1 MKHIFIVNPAAGS
14 KSPALALIPELRLAA
29 QALGAEYEI
38 YETKHAGDA
47 TEFVRARCGEAA
59 GTLRFHACG
68 GDGTLNEVVAGA
80 IGQPNAEVAVIPVGS
95 GNDFF
100 RVIAGAD
107 AKADISR
114 AIRGTAKSVDAIRY
128 TAVLDGGAE
137 KSGYAINMCNIG
149 FDAAVVEKAGE
160 IKKIPLLGGPMSY
173 LAGVFSTLVKKP
185 VAQLEITA
193 DGTPYASGEFL
204 LCTVA
209 NGAYC
214 GGGYFASPLADI
226 QDGELN
232 FVTVKNITRRFFVS
246 ILSKYRAG
254 EHLTEPRL
262 KGVIDHTAA
271 KKLTIAA
278 KQPAAMAIDGEVVRI
293 LRAEFEIVP
302 GAVRLAVPVGE

>member
-1 MKHIFIVNPAAGS
+1 MKHIFVVNPAAGS
-14 KSPALALIPELRLAA
+14 KSPALALVPQLRDTA
-29 QALGAEYEI
+29 QALGVAYEI

-47 TEFVRARCGEAA
+47 TEFVRSRCGETAE
-59 GTLRFHACG
+59 TLRFYACG

-80 IGQPNAEVAVIPVGS
+80 VGAPNAEVAVIPVGS

-100 RVIAGAD
+100 RAIAGAGG
-107 AKADISR
+107 KADISGT
-114 AIRGTAKSVDAIRY
+114 IRGTAKSVDAIRY
-128 TAVLDGGAE
+128 SAVLDGGTE
-137 KSGYAINMCNIG
+137 KFGYAINMCNIG
-149 FDAAVVEKAGE
+149 FDAAVVAKAGE
-160 IKKIPLLGGPMSY
+160 IKKIPLLGGSLSY
-173 LAGVFSTLVKKP
+173 IVGVFSTLVKKP

-193 DGTPYASGEFL
+193 DGAAYADGEFL
-204 LCTVA
+204 LCTIA

-232 FVTVKNITRRFFVS
+232 FVTVKNVTRRFFIS

-262 KGVIDHTAA
+262 KNIVKHISAKTLVIT
-271 KKLTIAA
+271 A

-293 LRAEFEIVP
+293 LRVEFEVVP
-302 GAVRLAVPVGE
+302 GAVRLAVPE